1 MERKYILFLMIGFA
15 LMAGSFVNAV
25 SLKVSP
31 AEIRLT
37 AVKGEPSQTQL
48 TVENPANDVA
58 IYEVYADDFSD
69 YIIISPSSFILESQ
83 AKKEV
88 VVQFES
94 NEQGVFSTDISVVA
108 KPMTNSRITTNSG
121 VKIPLQINVSI
132 DKTAKLFTAKMP
144 LLPFGYILIFVFGLF
159 LILTFAF
166 RKKMLKS
173 KNRANRYEI
182 YSR

>member
-1 MERKYILFLMIGFA
+1 MCKKYILFLLVITA
-15 LMAGSFVNAV
+15 LITGSFANAI

-31 AEIRLT
+31 AEISIT
-37 AVKGEPSQTQL
+37 VVKGELSQTQL

-69 YIIISPSSFILESQ
+69 WVIINPSSFILESR

-88 VVQFES
+88 IVQFKPS
-94 NEQGVFSTDISVVA
+94 EQGVFSTDISVVA
-108 KPMTNSRITTNSG
+108 KPMTDSRITTNSG
-121 VKIPLQINVSI
+121 VKIPLVINVSVNE
-132 DKTAKLFTAKMP
+132 TVKLFTAKMP
-144 LLPFGYILIFVFGLF
+144 LLPTGYILIFVFGLF
-159 LILTFAF
+159 LILTFVF

-182 YSR
+182 HSR